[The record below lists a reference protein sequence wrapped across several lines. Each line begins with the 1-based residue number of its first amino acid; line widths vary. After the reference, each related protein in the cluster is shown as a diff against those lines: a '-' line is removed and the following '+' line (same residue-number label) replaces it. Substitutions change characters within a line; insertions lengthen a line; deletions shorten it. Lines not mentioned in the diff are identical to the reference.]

1 MGFKLLMM
9 NRCEQSQ
16 RNEKSFAGWSE
27 IQLSPHPQTIT
38 LSHFQD
44 FVIIGATLKVIET
57 FELSYGLTEDESDE

>member
-1 MGFKLLMM
+1 MIFKLPLMSQ
-9 NRCEQSQ
+9 CEHSQ
-16 RNEKSFAGWSE
+16 GSE
-27 IQLSPHPQTIT
+27 NNSELSTKLQLPTHRETVT

>member
-1 MGFKLLMM
+1 MTKY
-9 NRCEQSQ
+9 
-16 RNEKSFAGWSE
+16 FAQWSE